1 MQDYTKLYRCQNL
14 KVTLQSISC
23 TFFSPTLR
31 QILATNMLVI
41 AEDCDEV
48 NNVHHVG
55 NMLHV

>member
-23 TFFSPTLR
+23 MFFSPILR
-31 QILATNMLVI
+31 QILATNMLVV
-41 AEDCDEV
+41 AGDCDEFNKV
-48 NNVHHVG
+48 RCVG